1 MPHRSGNGFVDAL
14 GSTISFLVGAS
25 SMGVEGAQRMGDHAA
40 GDARIESELLDL
52 TDLDLD
58 RLAELPDS
66 VLAASLRR
74 VLSERVDL
82 PQGYAGFEN
91 AL

>member
-1 MPHRSGNGFVDAL
+1 
-14 GSTISFLVGAS
+14 
-25 SMGVEGAQRMGDHAA
+25 MGDRT
-40 GDARIESELLDL
+40 GDDVRIESELLDL
-52 TDLDLD
+52 TDIDLD
-58 RLAELPDS
+58 RLARLPDS
-66 VLAASLRR
+66 VLRTSLQR